1 MPKGSVRMAGLPL
14 IAIVDDDASARA
26 AMVALVEAMGFE
38 ACGFAAAADLLGS
51 GTLGAAFAVIAD
63 HRMPVMSGL
72 ELCLEV
78 KARAASTR
86 AILMTAYP
94 DQTTER
100 HARRSGLDGYL
111 AKPCD
116 PQALLA
122 CLGARPAEPGP
133 EGSRQRHPIP
143 GQGLTDTSG

>member
-1 MPKGSVRMAGLPL
+1 MAGLPL

-38 ACGFAAAADLLGS
+38 ARAFAAGADLLAS
-51 GTLGAAFAVIAD
+51 DTIRAAFAVIAD
-63 HRMPVMSGL
+63 HRMPGMSGL
-72 ELCLEV
+72 ELCLAA
-78 KARAASTR
+78 KARSASVR

-111 AKPCD
+111 AKPCA
-116 PQALLA
+116 PEALLA
-122 CLGARPAEPGP
+122 CLGPKLAGQLPD
-133 EGSRQRHPIP
+133 GSCRRYPIP